1 MAAWLCLLRA
11 SARGFWEFSLALWPE
26 SRGRALRGV
35 GKRQGQ
41 RLPLGPLGLSVAGPR
56 PLIQK
61 HCGLRCLLAV
71 TVAGSS
77 VTCEARVPGGL
88 GPSILSVGALRRGEQ
103 GRCGVSRRCLCCLQ
117 GRPQPDSGSPS
128 PIRGPPA
135 GLPFP
140 ERLPRCPLPGD
151 SLSPPASLWNL
162 LQRPPPRGPPPA
174 LWLQP
179 PLPLP
184 GPASVGLG
192 PGPVLCCCPLVSLS
206 LSLVSPRGCV
216 WLRAPACT
224 PGSAIGR
231 VLLWPSCS
239 ACSRFCKDVGE
250 QYCLAPG
257 AAQARCA
264 HAWSKPERCLAR

>member
-135 GLPFP
+135 GLRSLSVSRGALCLGTASPLP
-140 ERLPRCPLPGD
+140 PRCGTC
-151 SLSPPASLWNL
+151 SSG
-162 LQRPPPRGPPPA
+162 RPRGD
-174 LWLQP
+174 
-179 PLPLP
+179 PLPLR
-184 GPASVGLG
+184 GS
-192 PGPVLCCCPLVSLS
+192 
-206 LSLVSPRGCV
+206 SPRC
-216 WLRAPACT
+216 LFL
-224 PGSAIGR
+224 
-231 VLLWPSCS
+231 VLLQS
-239 ACSRFCKDVGE
+239 AWDPALFS
-250 QYCLAPG
+250 
-257 AAQARCA
+257 AAALWFPCR
-264 HAWSKPERCLAR
+264 SG